1 MSSQALRPASA
12 RPARTVALFALLLL
26 ALLVAPAVASAE
38 TAGGAQAEW
47 TFAVYVAADNN
58 LESSWDDVS
67 LPALLGV
74 PASADVHIVAL
85 VDRLSTQGAELI
97 EFEGGAQNVV
107 QTYPESNMGD
117 GATFQWFLDKVA
129 SDYPSRNLAVTMWD
143 HGYAWRYVCQ
153 DDTSDGDR
161 ITMPELRVALAGAD
175 VDIDILA
182 FDACAMADIAVAY
195 ELALADT
202 VDYMLA
208 SEAMVPLDGYAYD
221 LMLAPLA
228 DDPSRSPEQLLADML
243 AGWGAYYAP
252 LSWAKYT
259 CLSAVD
265 VRLIGEAT
273 PALKDWAAALTA
285 GLPADQTVYREVLKK
300 VWRPSSTRQYD
311 LIGLAEGLA
320 ADPALAGKPAGAASA
335 AAADAVAAAV
345 VGTSTTRWSAEA
357 RGLTVWWGNKGDWNY
372 YAEAFGAGVTFAL
385 PVDDGGVGWYE
396 LLDAYNAD

>member
-1 MSSQALRPASA
+1 MTTRAQGPRCA
-12 RPARTVALFALLLL
+12 RLCLATLTVVALLAVFA
-26 ALLVAPAVASAE
+26 APAFAADE
-38 TAGGAQAEW
+38 AEW

-85 VDRLSTQGAELI
+85 LDRLSTDGAELI
-97 EFEGGAQNVV
+97 EFEGGEQTVAA
-107 QTYPESNMGD
+107 TYPEMNMGD
-117 GATFQWFLDKVA
+117 GATFEWFVEEVA
-129 SDYPSRNLAVTMWD
+129 ARYPSTKLAVTMWD
-143 HGYAWRYVCQ
+143 HGYAWRYVCV
-153 DDTSDGDR
+153 DDSSDGDR
-161 ITMPELRVALAGAD
+161 ITMGELRAALAGAGVD
-175 VDIDILA
+175 VDVLA
-182 FDACAMADIAVAY
+182 FDACAMGDIAVAY
-195 ELALADT
+195 ELALAGT

-228 DDPSRSPEQLLADML
+228 ADPSRSPEDLLADML

-252 LSWAKYT
+252 LSWAKST

-265 VRLIGEAT
+265 VRRVGAAT
-273 PALKDWAAALTA
+273 PVLQGWAAALTA
-285 GLPADQTVYREVLKK
+285 GLPADGTVYREVLKK
-300 VWRPSSTRQYD
+300 VWKPSSTRQYD

-320 ADPALAGKPAGAASA
+320 AHPALDGTPTAAASA
-335 AAADAVAAAV
+335 AAAAAVDGAV

-372 YAEAFGAGVTFAL
+372 YAEAFGADVAFAL
-385 PVDDGGVGWYE
+385 PVEDGGVGWYD
-396 LLDAYNAD
+396 LLDAYNTD